1 MTALTRVQSRLKS
14 QGCVKGTAVIV
25 YFDLTRHLH
34 LGEMPCVFFSQFVL
48 LLEDEK
54 SMIRSNKTN
63 TDSVVESLCYAFF
76 VSSARH
82 KTSHTLYEFL
92 LSLSQER
99 NRERSLVFRPQKKT
113 SNCNEKYRIVPIILS
128 NTTPL

>member
-1 MTALTRVQSRLKS
+1 M
-14 QGCVKGTAVIV
+14 
-25 YFDLTRHLH
+25 YFDMTRHLH
-34 LGEMPCVFFSQFVL
+34 LGEMPCVFFSPFDL

-54 SMIRSNKTN
+54 SKIRSNKTN

-92 LSLSQER
+92 LSLE
-99 NRERSLVFRPQKKT
+99 REREVQSSVRKKT
-113 SNCNEKYRIVPIILS
+113 IKCNEKYDIVLYLPY
-128 NTTPL
+128 